1 MVESH
6 SHERFMKEALKE
18 AEEARLIDEVPIGA
32 VVVKDNE
39 VIARGHNLR
48 ETSQKSTAHAEIVAI
63 EKACEVLG
71 TWRLEDCTLYVTVEP
86 CPMCAG
92 AMIQSRVERVV
103 YGASDN
109 KTGAHV
115 SNINVFSGDFN
126 HKVEVIPHVMKKESS
141 MLLKN
146 FFSTL
151 RKDKNKV

>member
-126 HKVEVIPHVMKKESS
+126 HKVEVIPHVLADDSRA
-141 MLLKN
+141 LLKK
-146 FFSTL
+146 FFSAL
-151 RKDKNKV
+151 RTKKNHV

>member
-1 MVESH
+1 MVEKK
-6 SHERFMKEALKE
+6 HENFMREALKE
-18 AEEARLIDEVPIGA
+18 AEKAASIEEVPIGA
-32 VVVKDNE
+32 VIVKDDR

-48 ETSQKSTAHAEIVAI
+48 ESTQKSTAHAEIVAI

-71 TWRLEDCTLYVTVEP
+71 TWRLEGCTLYVTVEP

-92 AMIQSRVERVV
+92 AMIQSRIERVV

-126 HKVEVIPHVMKKESS
+126 HKVEVIPHVLAEESRNRLKK
-141 MLLKN
+141 
-146 FFSTL
+146 FFSAL
-151 RKDKNKV
+151 RTKKNHV

>member
-1 MVESH
+1 MQ
-6 SHERFMKEALKE
+6 EALKE
-18 AEEARLIDEVPIGA
+18 AKKACEIKEVPIGA
-32 VVVKDNE
+32 VIVKDDS

-48 ETSQKSTAHAEIVAI
+48 EASQKSTAHAEIIAI
-63 EKACEVLG
+63 EKACETLG
-71 TWRLEDCTLYVTVEP
+71 SWRLEGCTLYVTVEP

-92 AMIQSRVERVV
+92 AMIQSRIEKVV

-126 HKVEVIPHVMKKESS
+126 HKVEVVPHVLATESRT
-141 MLLKN
+141 LLKK

-151 RKDKNKV
+151 RSDKNHV